1 MSDET
6 KSAAQLAAETKAAF
20 DAALDKVREIATEAK
35 GKAEAGEK
43 LTNSLKEKA
52 DEALLGMNGLKA
64 QLTEIEQKLARNG
77 GGEGADEAKSAG
89 DVFVASD
96 EFKQFAASGF
106 GRNGSARIETKASLT
121 NSTAAAAGSVGAALQ
136 STRVAGVVELPR
148 RPMTIRALLAAGTM
162 DGQAIEF
169 IREHSQTAGAAMVA
183 EGAAKPQSDFR
194 LELVST
200 SARVIA
206 HHFKVSRQ
214 ALSDVSQLRS
224 MIDTRLAYGLDLVE
238 ENQILNGDGTGQ
250 NLLGLIPQ
258 ATAYSSP
265 LAGADTQSIDK
276 VRLMILQAALALLPA
291 DGIVMNPADWAWI
304 ELLKDS
310 QGRFI
315 IGNPQGNI
323 GATLWGLPVVPSMAM
338 TVDKVLV
345 GAFRTG
351 AQIFDRWQTSIE
363 TGYVGTDFTDNMVTV
378 LGEKRLALAT
388 YRPGAFIYG
397 DFGRVA

>member
-148 RPMTIRALLAAGTM
+148 RPMTIRALLASGTM